1 MYYSL
6 VHYWC
11 EQPNPWQLCLSI
23 LKEIQPVHP
32 KGDQSW
38 IFTGRTDAE
47 AEAPVL
53 WPPDVKNWLTGK
65 DSDAG
70 QDWGWEKGKTE
81 DDMVVWMAS
90 PTRWTWVWV
99 SSGSWWWTGKPGTLQ
114 SMRLQRVGHDWGTV
128 LNCTHRKEKLSS
140 SRIHCSYIILST
152 EFKLSC
158 LLCNHQFLA

>member
-99 SSGSWWWTGKPGTLQ
+99 SSGSWWRTGKPGVLQ
-114 SMRLQRVGHDWGTV
+114 SMESQRVRHNGLTE
-128 LNCTHRKEKLSS
+128 LNWLILNVITLYAIRDIISCHITEDVRGVVGM
-140 SRIHCSYIILST
+140 YILW
-152 EFKLSC
+152 
-158 LLCNHQFLA
+158 N